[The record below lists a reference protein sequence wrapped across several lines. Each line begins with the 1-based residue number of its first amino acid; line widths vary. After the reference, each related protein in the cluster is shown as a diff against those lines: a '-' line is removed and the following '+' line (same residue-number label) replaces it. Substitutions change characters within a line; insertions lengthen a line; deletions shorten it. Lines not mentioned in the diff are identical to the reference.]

1 MSHEELLKRI
11 TVDPDVM
18 VGQPCIRGMRITVQH
33 ILETL
38 GMGATPEELLED
50 LPVLEP
56 EDIRAAFFYAAEV
69 LDETPVFAVTDK
81 VTDASLT

>member
-1 MSHEELLKRI
+1 MGRDELLDRI

-18 VGQPCIRGMRITVQH
+18 VGQPTIRGMRITVQH

-38 GMGATPEELLED
+38 AGGATEDELLED

-56 EDIRAAFFYAAEV
+56 ADIRAALLYAADV
-69 LDETPVFAVTDK
+69 LGECPVYRVAG
-81 VTDASLT
+81 

>member
-1 MSHEELLKRI
+1 MSRQELLKRI

-38 GMGATPEELLED
+38 ATGATEEELLAD

-56 EDIRAAFFYAAEV
+56 EDIRAAFFYAAQV
-69 LDETPVFAVTDK
+69 LDECPVYEVAEQAV
-81 VTDASLT
+81 